1 MDNLNQNDPADF
13 IETIL
18 TSFEERIQKIEAA
31 FSTSEAVYD
40 SSNVLMTDFQQ
51 SMLELRNERT
61 QLNAMLRE
69 NLAKKGSMRK
79 NDYDCFMEDIFLLL
93 NEKEKEAENQFYK
106 YIGDQKQM
114 VLFLRQ
120 GILDI
125 KGIEQENHKDKI
137 AAFKSMLDTTLVEQQ
152 LSKERA
158 IAKFEEFHHLQK
170 KITSKFKE
178 LLDQEH
184 IVFGQDIKN
193 IKTQLLGELV

>member
-1 MDNLNQNDPADF
+1 METLTQNGPADF

-40 SSNVLMTDFQQ
+40 SSNVLTKDFQQ

-61 QLNAMLRE
+61 QLNTMLRE

-79 NDYDCFMEDIFLLL
+79 NDYDCFMDDIFLLL
-93 NEKEKEAENQFYK
+93 NEKEKEAESQFYQ

-125 KGIEQENHKDKI
+125 KSMEQENHKEKI
-137 AAFKSMLDTTLVEQQ
+137 AAFKAMLDNTLVEQQ

-158 IAKFEEFHHLQK
+158 I
-170 KITSKFKE
+170 TKFKE
-178 LLDQEH
+178 FQHLH
-184 IVFGQDIKN
+184 KKN
-193 IKTQLLGELV
+193 HK